1 MPVIARGQITIREAT
16 DSYAVYQSIDKA
28 AISCDHTG
36 KVLSTVS
43 VNSVISVRS
52 GDTLVTDFTIG
63 AITKPVGFYS
73 VTVNQTTKTISYLIS
88 GGDTTLADT
97 GVIRMFKVK

>member
-36 KVLSTVS
+36 KVRSTVS

-52 GDTLVTDFTIG
+52 GDTLVYDW
-63 AITKPVGFYS
+63 S
-73 VTVNQTTKTISYLIS
+73 HH
-88 GGDTTLADT
+88 
-97 GVIRMFKVK
+97 